1 MFARFGS
8 VHRNTYLNAPQQL
21 TRTLEVRSR
30 PDAGAP
36 LAFVA
41 AQNVALELLGSAP
54 GGWLR
59 VRHADGANGY
69 LRATQVWGG

>member
-1 MFARFGS
+1 MVVVVAPSAEARQ
-8 VHRNTYLNAPQQL
+8 HP
-21 TRTLEVRSR
+21 EE
-30 PDAGAP
+30 GAP

-41 AQNVALELLGSAP
+41 AQNVALELLGVAP

-69 LRATQVWGG
+69 LRANLVWGA